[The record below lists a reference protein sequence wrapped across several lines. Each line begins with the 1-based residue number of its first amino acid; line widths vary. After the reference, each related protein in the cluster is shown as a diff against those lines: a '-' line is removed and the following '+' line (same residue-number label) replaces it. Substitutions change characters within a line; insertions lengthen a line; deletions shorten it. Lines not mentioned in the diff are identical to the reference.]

1 MDPYKGYQTHFGFDH
16 FDLEPIAFSRP
27 ANNPYSDYYDPGWK
41 NHHII
46 SWEAQA
52 AGNSAPQF
60 HGLHN
65 QVYLQSNH

>member
-1 MDPYKGYQTHFGFDH
+1 MAMDPYEGYRTH
-16 FDLEPIAFSRP
+16 FDLELVAFSRP
-27 ANNPYSDYYDPGWK
+27 ENDPYSDYYDLGWK

-52 AGNSAPQF
+52 ARNSAPQF

-65 QVYLQSNH
+65 QAYLQSNH